1 MKKKKNKKQLAQQK
15 VMAHTQR
22 SHTKQQPYILR
33 SIRVSTWE
41 VGTKRSTP
49 AQHPALQQALL
60 GYLFVCYG
68 VQPPS
73 YSLLVALLP
82 GKKRGHNLSLVA
94 CHYLAHKAIFLSAP
108 RPPVYSAGLL
118 QTVAAQH

>member
-1 MKKKKNKKQLAQQK
+1 MKKKQLAQQK
-15 VMAHTQR
+15 VMAHTQS

-41 VGTKRSTP
+41 AGTKRSTP
-49 AQHPALQQALL
+49 AQRPTLQQALS

-68 VQPPS
+68 VQFPS

-82 GKKRGHNLSLVA
+82 GKNRGRNRSLVA
-94 CHYLAHKAIFLSAP
+94 CHYLAYKAIFLSAP

-118 QTVAAQH
+118 QTVVAQH